1 MGAGRPPKYKTA
13 VELQKKIDEY
23 FNAIGDKKNILG
35 TGNRGYIH
43 NPKITISGLC
53 YHLGFCSRQSFYDLQ
68 EKEEFTY
75 TIKKARLRVFN
86 HYEQMLQGNAV
97 AGPIFAL
104 KNLGWSDRQE
114 IDHTS
119 KGEKLTPINITVDS
133 SETAET
139 LKKLR
144 DGTEAN

>member
-1 MGAGRPPKYKTA
+1 MARPPKYKTA
-13 VELQKKIDEY
+13 AELQKKVDDY
-23 FNAIGDKKNILG
+23 FDSISE
-35 TGNRGYIH
+35 TQV
-43 NPKITISGLC
+43 ITITGLC

-75 TIKKARLRVFN
+75 TIKSARLRVEK
-86 HYEQMLQGNAV
+86 HYEGLLQGNGV

-119 KGEKLTPINITVDS
+119 KGERLAPLNITVDS

-139 LKKLR
+139 LRKLR
-144 DGTEAN
+144 NGTEAN

>member
-1 MGAGRPPKYKTA
+1 MARPPKYRT
-13 VELQKKIDEY
+13 VEELDYIIQEY
-23 FNAIGDKKNILG
+23 FDLDHEKDPVTITGLIL
-35 TGNRGYIH
+35 H
-43 NPKITISGLC
+43 C
-53 YHLGFCSRQSFYDLQ
+53 GFCSRQSFYDM
-68 EKEEFTY
+68 EKKDEFMY
-75 TIKKARLRVFN
+75 TIKKARLRVASY
-86 HYEQMLQGNAV
+86 YEKLLHGNSV

-119 KGEKLTPINITVDS
+119 GGDKINLNITVDK

-144 DGTEAN
+144 DGTQAH

>member
-1 MGAGRPPKYKTA
+1 MGRPPKYKTA
-13 VELQKKIDEY
+13 EELQKKVDEY
-23 FNAIGDKKNILG
+23 FDQLNESKSVTITGLIL
-35 TGNRGYIH
+35 Y
-43 NPKITISGLC
+43 C
-53 YHLGFCSRQSFYDLQ
+53 GFCSRQSFYDLQ

-75 TIKKARLRVFN
+75 TVKKARLRVTN
-86 HYEQMLQGNAV
+86 HYESLLQGNSV

-119 KGEKLTPINITVDS
+119 KGERLSPINITVDS
-133 SETAET
+133 SETAKT

-144 DGTEAN
+144 DGAEAD

>member
-1 MGAGRPPKYKTA
+1 MARPPKYKTA
-13 VELQKKIDEY
+13 EELQKKIDEY
-23 FNAIGDKKNILG
+23 FDDIGE
-35 TGNRGYIH
+35 TT
-43 NPKITISGLC
+43 PITITGLILHC
-53 YHLGFCSRQSFYDLQ
+53 GFCSRQAFYHLENN
-68 EKEEFTY
+68 EKFSY
-75 TIKKARLRVFN
+75 TIKRARARVTN
-86 HYEQMLQGNAV
+86 HYEKLLQGNAV

-119 KGEKLTPINITVDS
+119 KGERLSPINITVDS

-144 DGTEAN
+144 DGAKSD

>member
-1 MGAGRPPKYKTA
+1 MGRPPKYKTSK
-13 VELQKKIDEY
+13 ELQIQIDQY
-23 FNAIGDKKNILG
+23 FDLPHESKPVTITGLIL
-35 TGNRGYIH
+35 Y
-43 NPKITISGLC
+43 C
-53 YHLGFCSRQSFYDLQ
+53 GFCSRQSFYDLQ

-75 TIKKARLRVFN
+75 TIKKARLRVTN
-86 HYEQMLQGNAV
+86 HYEGLLQGNSV

-119 KGEKLTPINITVDS
+119 KGERLTPINITVDS
-133 SETAET
+133 SETAKT

-144 DGTEAN
+144 DGASTN

>member
-1 MGAGRPPKYKTA
+1 MGRPPKYKTA
-13 VELQKKIDEY
+13 RELQKEIDKY
-23 FNAIGDKKNILG
+23 FDD
-35 TGNRGYIH
+35 TGENT
-43 NPKITISGLC
+43 PITITGLILHC
-53 YHLGFCSRQSFYDLQ
+53 GFCSSQSFYDLE

-75 TIKKARLRVFN
+75 TVKRARLRVTK
-86 HYEQMLQGNAV
+86 HYEGLLQGNNV
-97 AGPIFAL
+97 AGSIFAL

-119 KGEKLTPINITVDS
+119 KGERLSPINITVDS

-144 DGTEAN
+144 DGAKPD

>member
-1 MGAGRPPKYKTA
+1 MARPPKYKTA
-13 VELQKKIDEY
+13 AELQKKIDE
-23 FNAIGDKKNILG
+23 FFDGVDG
-35 TGNRGYIH
+35 VG
-43 NPKITISGLC
+43 PVITISGLC

-68 EKEEFTY
+68 KKEEFSY
-75 TIKKARLRVFN
+75 TIKKARFRVEK
-86 HYEQMLQGNAV
+86 HYEGLLQGNAV
-97 AGPIFAL
+97 TGPIFAL

-119 KGEKLTPINITVDS
+119 AGEKIAPINITVDS

-144 DGTEAN
+144 DGAKTD